1 MQAQNDWLIDF
12 QVKHGRK
19 PTDQEI
25 AEAAKTGF
33 MITEGPA
40 ASKLPAWMLKLGLG
54 KVTFTWFTLLEI
66 LILICIAI
74 FGYVVGYLFL

>member
-1 MQAQNDWLIDF
+1 MQAHNDWLIDF
-12 QVKHGRK
+12 QVKNGRK
-19 PTDQEI
+19 PTEQEV

-33 MITEGPA
+33 AITEGPA
-40 ASKLPAWMLKLGLG
+40 ASQLPAWMRKLGLSSF
-54 KVTFTWFTLLEI
+54 TFSWFTLLEI